1 MKTSLLFK
9 LLIVPVLIFSCSNNT
24 DMETIEDE
32 TLAVKE
38 GKKTLLK
45 RGEEEPNVENTYY
58 EEDLY
63 IFYLENTL
71 TRQYEKKEEL
81 LLKIE
86 EGEEDLIEKL
96 ELLQKSIKENE
107 KALKFFRIRPRVPSL
122 PPPPLPCPKKI
133 TSCRLPLNSYNFIL
147 LNKDIKE
154 FSIQIKTEE
163 GEIISENKEL
173 FPAENFE
180 GLPAIQLDKKD
191 FSGKV
196 VLSITKFSPI
206 HERMISYEINAIID

>member
-1 MKTSLLFK
+1 MKTSLLR
-9 LLIVPVLIFSCSNNT
+9 LLIVPVLIISCSNNA
-24 DMETIEDE
+24 DLE
-32 TLAVKE
+32 TLQE
-38 GKKTLLK
+38 ENLTTSEKTIFK
-45 RGEEEPNVENTYY
+45 RGEEEPNKDNTYY

-63 IFYLENTL
+63 IFYLENTIA
-71 TRQYEKKEEL
+71 RQNITKEEL

-86 EGEEDLIEKL
+86 EGEEELIEEL
-96 ELLQKSIKENE
+96 EALQKSIEANE

-154 FSIQIKTEE
+154 FSVQIKTEE
-163 GEIISENKEL
+163 GEIISDNKEL

-180 GLPAIQLDKKD
+180 GLPAVQLDKKD
-191 FSGKV
+191 FSGNV
-196 VLSITKFSPI
+196 VLSITKFSPV